1 MEEDRRFS
9 NRLMK
14 VLCEEWDK
22 VNPDPWDTVNLNTLR
37 SDTIYERL
45 VNEGTEVPDDAMYE
59 VIEDLKAG
67 ALIRATYIQNRDAR
81 HQHGNWTITWVDYDG
96 LCDLLS

>member
-1 MEEDRRFS
+1 M
-9 NRLMK
+9 
-14 VLCEEWDK
+14 
-22 VNPDPWDTVNLNTLR
+22 
-37 SDTIYERL
+37 
-45 VNEGTEVPDDAMYE
+45 NEGTEVPDDAMYE

-67 ALIRATYIQNRDAR
+67 ALIEATYIQSRDAR

>member
-14 VLCEEWDK
+14 VLCEEWER
-22 VNPDPWDTVNLNTLR
+22 VNPNTLH
-37 SDTIYERL
+37 SKTIYERL
-45 VNEGTEVPDDAMYE
+45 VNEGTEVSDDAMYK

-67 ALIRATYIQNRDAR
+67 ALIEATYIQSRDAR